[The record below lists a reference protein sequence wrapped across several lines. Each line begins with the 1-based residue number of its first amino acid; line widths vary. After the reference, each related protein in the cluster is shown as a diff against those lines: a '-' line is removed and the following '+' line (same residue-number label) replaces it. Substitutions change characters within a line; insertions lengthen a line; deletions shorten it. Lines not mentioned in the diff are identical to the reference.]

1 MGYDPNGPAYMMAD
15 ETTKIQ
21 KGEEVRLKLIGLRF
35 EATEIVSIDLVVL
48 CIIYVYSKENN

>member
-1 MGYDPNGPAYMMAD
+1 MGYDPNGPAYIMAD

-35 EATEIVSIDLVVL
+35 EATEIVSIDY
-48 CIIYVYSKENN
+48 INK